1 MAKCDEGYLCEVCG
15 EPVESITGS
24 DLYLRYVIGEI
35 DSRALLSSP
44 ERHIHCN
51 PTLAQFV
58 RDERFP
64 EVFVS
69 GPFAKEHLD
78 EGEVQR
84 RTDRVPGGGHRLK
97 EARLPNLPINDYPL
111 PDARRSAAGGVVGGG
126 GGGAHCAGGLVAGRD
141 FPRDDQSHPRADA
154 ARLAGASGITMQV
167 QAKSEGG

>member
-84 RTDRVPGGGHRLK
+84 RTDLVTRGWQRLQEVRRLK
-97 EARLPNLPINDYPL
+97 LPINEYPL
-111 PDARRSAAGGVVGGG
+111 PDARRSS
-126 GGGAHCAGGLVAGRD
+126 
-141 FPRDDQSHPRADA
+141 P
-154 ARLAGASGITMQV
+154 
-167 QAKSEGG
+167 E